1 MTPAEYKTIR
11 KKLGL
16 TQAGLAALL
25 VETREIVNRRETGV
39 VPIEPRAA
47 WALLG
52 VQAHTSANT
61 PPTPARKRSPCN
73 G

>member
-1 MTPAEYKTIR
+1 MTPVEYRSIR

-16 TQAGLAALL
+16 TQAGLADLL
-25 VETREIVNRRETGV
+25 GESREIVNRRETGV
-39 VPIEPRAA
+39 VPIEPRSA

-52 VQAHTSANT
+52 VQAHTSANS
-61 PPTPARKRSPCN
+61 PPPPRRTRSPCS